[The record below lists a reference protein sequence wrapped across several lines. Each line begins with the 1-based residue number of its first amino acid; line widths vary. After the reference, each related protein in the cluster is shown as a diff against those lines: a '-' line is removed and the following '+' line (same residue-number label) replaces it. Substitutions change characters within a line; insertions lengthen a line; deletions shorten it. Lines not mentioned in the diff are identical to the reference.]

1 MAILSLLSSHSLR
14 NEYIKRA
21 DIRLLKF
28 HSPFSPLVFS
38 RSPSITDTDRDSIL
52 DARGM
57 DSNSNPTTNQ
67 GEVIN

>member
-1 MAILSLLSSHSLR
+1 MAILSLVSSLSLR
-14 NEYIKRA
+14 NGHIKRVN
-21 DIRLLKF
+21 IRFLKF
-28 HSPFSPLVFS
+28 HSAFSPLVFS

-52 DARGM
+52 DALGM